1 MKMPRTPSPNRLRA
15 SIVDLTFIVWAAV
28 VPTLFRSRLFSSDGD
43 FARHLRMGR
52 LILQHGPYQIDDL
65 AYTHAGPFVTTEWLS
80 QLAYALANRAGGL
93 AGDAVLAGI
102 IIGLAY
108 ALVVLFM
115 RRCGADPFLAYFA
128 GVVAGVLGA
137 PHWVARPHLFTFL
150 ALPILLHLA
159 LAGRKRRLWVFAPFF
174 LVWANFHGGFVLGLA
189 ILGALAA
196 GEILEAWT
204 SPAGSAERKEW
215 LGLARFHGLAI
226 AIGTAASAI
235 NPMGPDL
242 LRRIIRVLGNGWL
255 LQNTAEFQS
264 PNFHSVYGRVLIVVF
279 SLTITALAVRGQRP
293 SWPRLAVIVMLLAGA
308 LMSARNA
315 PLFGMV
321 AIPLLAVE
329 LDPAWRR
336 LGARWIAHLRTVFDE
351 GESVAVR
358 GRWAPWFAVGLLLLG
373 LNHGSIAGTQ
383 IVTAQFDSR
392 EMPMAAVSRAREA
405 GLQGRIFNNFT
416 WGGYL
421 LLEWPE
427 QRIFIDGMTDFLG
440 NDVMKSYMKITALD
454 PGWEE
459 ELNAWDVSVV
469 LLPPSSRLVWALRRS
484 GGWNVWYE
492 DGVATIL
499 TRGEPAL
506 SPAADES

>member
-1 MKMPRTPSPNRLRA
+1 MGAARSPNRLKA

-52 LILQHGPYQIDDL
+52 RILEHGPYQIDDL
-65 AYTHAGPFVTTEWLS
+65 AYTHSGPFVTTEWLS
-80 QLAYALANRAGGL
+80 QLAYALAHRLGGL
-93 AGDAVLAGI
+93 AGDAILVGI

-108 ALVVLFM
+108 ALVVLFL
-115 RRCGADPFLAYFA
+115 RRCGVDPFLAYFA
-128 GVVAGVLGA
+128 GVIAGVLGA

-150 ALPILLHLA
+150 ALSILLHLA
-159 LAGRKRRLWVFAPFF
+159 LAGRARRLWVFAPFF

-196 GEILEAWT
+196 GELIEAWT
-204 SPAGSAERKEW
+204 APSGSAERKNW

-226 AIGTAASAI
+226 VIGTLASAV

-242 LRRIIRVLGNGWL
+242 LLRIVRVLGNGYL

-264 PNFHSVYGRVLIVVF
+264 PNFHSVYGRALIVVF
-279 SLTITALAVRGQRP
+279 SLTIAVLAVRPQRP
-293 SWPRLAVIVMLLAGA
+293 SWPRLAVILMLLAGS

-329 LDPAWRR
+329 MDSAWKG
-336 LGARWIAHLRTVFDE
+336 LGARWIAHLRTVFEE
-351 GESVAVR
+351 GERIAVR
-358 GRWAPWFAVGLLLLG
+358 GRWAPWFAVLLVLLG
-373 LNHGSIAGTQ
+373 LNHGSIAGTTVVTNSFDPRE
-383 IVTAQFDSR
+383 IPVTAVRQ
-392 EMPMAAVSRAREA
+392 ARLA

-416 WGGYL
+416 WGGYM

-459 ELNAWDVSVV
+459 ELRGWDVSVV
-469 LLPPSSRLVWALRRS
+469 LMPPSSRLIAELRRR
-484 GGWNVWYE
+484 GGWSTWYE
-492 DGVATIL
+492 DDVATIL
-499 TRGEPAL
+499 TRGEPVLEPATD
-506 SPAADES
+506 SP